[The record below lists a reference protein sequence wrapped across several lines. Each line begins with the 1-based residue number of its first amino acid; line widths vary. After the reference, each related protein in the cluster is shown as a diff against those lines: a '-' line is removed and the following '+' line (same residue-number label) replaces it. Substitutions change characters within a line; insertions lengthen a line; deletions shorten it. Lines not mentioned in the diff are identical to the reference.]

1 MFQSVAR
8 GRLTNLE
15 GRGLDTP
22 IQVGYRQ
29 KDASE
34 IMEYLI
40 NYAVW
45 QISKRED

>member
-1 MFQSVAR
+1 MFQNVAT

-22 IQVGYRQ
+22 VLFGYQ
-29 KDASE
+29 HKDASE
-34 IMEYLI
+34 IMEHLI